1 MQIWDPFAAVC
12 RDVYCPAEFDLTS
25 FTCLDGGGVNG
36 SIYDEE
42 PITVL
47 PSSSVELTFTILVV
61 DTAIP
66 APPPPSDPVAAAAVL
81 ADVIIS
87 HFPKERS
94 LTNQSQFASAQ
105 SNLFS
110 TGGNWREKH
119 GI

>member
-1 MQIWDPFAAVC
+1 MILHWEFGALFGTIFGTLFGTRVNWGLRRPPKDVSREFLQIWDPFAAVC

-66 APPPPSDPVAAAAVL
+66 APPPP
-81 ADVIIS
+81 
-87 HFPKERS
+87 
-94 LTNQSQFASAQ
+94 
-105 SNLFS
+105 
-110 TGGNWREKH
+110 
-119 GI
+119 